1 MRPQWI
7 IGVIAALLACFL
19 MGSVIGAAAVQRRA
33 VAAPYFNWSVGS
45 ISLQGFITDTPHCR
59 EAGGRTIPNQ
69 RCMNGSLYSP
79 MEYYAVWL
87 VVRESKYRIR
97 ENRLFLMRLEDGPP
111 IGNFSSGTARP

>member
-7 IGVIAALLACFL
+7 IGIMAASLAFLL
-19 MGSVIGAAAVQRRA
+19 MGSVVGVAAIQRRTIT
-33 VAAPYFNWSVGS
+33 APYVNWSVGS

-59 EAGGRTIPNQ
+59 EAGGRTVPNQ

-97 ENRLFLMRLEDGPP
+97 ENRLLLIRLDESPP
-111 IGNFSSGTARP
+111 VGTFNNWTGQ